1 MSFLQDNLEISFV
14 LFVVVALAVA
24 PLLQRV
30 IGRIALRIAIRTE
43 NVVDDLVVDAL
54 RPYRFVYALPA
65 FVGFYF
71 ADWVAPYVYE
81 ARLIFGLALILLGV
95 EFTIKILGAIAAVI
109 RHKAGVRGVSSTG
122 YIDLLKILTVLVGLA
137 IAASIT
143 LDTEL
148 SRIVAGLGAAT
159 AVAGFIFR
167 DTLHSLFVGMK
178 IASFDLIREGDWLSV
193 PSFGA
198 DGSVEHIGLYDIKI
212 RNWDQ
217 TTSLIPT
224 HKVLEV
230 ANRNYSSMQNEAR
243 ARQLVVKLL
252 FDLDSVRLSDNDLL
266 ERLKDVSLVSD
277 VAAEKLK
284 SLDDKGADSMALQA
298 DTDDATNYDLFRVY
312 VDRYLRQRSDLHQKR
327 FYILV
332 RTLEPENYGLPMQI
346 FAYAR
351 ETGMIEFSNTQSSIF
366 SHLIVMA
373 RVFDLKFFQ
382 HQPDAG
388 DRP

>member
-1 MSFLQDNLEISFV
+1 MSLFQENPGISLILIVAFALVASPFLQRLIGR
-14 LFVVVALAVA
+14 VAL
-24 PLLQRV
+24 RV
-30 IGRIALRIAIRTE
+30 AIRTE
-43 NVVDDLVVDAL
+43 TVVDDLIVDGL
-54 RPYRFVYALPA
+54 RPFRFVYVLPA
-65 FVGFYF
+65 CLGFF
-71 ADWVAPYVYE
+71 LSDWVAPYDYE
-81 ARLIFGLALILLGV
+81 ARLVSGLALIILGV

-122 YIDLLKILTVLVGLA
+122 YIDLLKIVAVLVGLA

-148 SRIVAGLGAAT
+148 SRIIAGLGAAT

-167 DTLHSLFVGMK
+167 DTLHSLFVGIK

-193 PSFGA
+193 PSFDA

-243 ARQLVVKLL
+243 ARQLVAKIRV
-252 FDLDSVRLSDNDLL
+252 DLDSVRLCDRELL
-266 ERLKDVSLVSD
+266 ERLKQVPLVAD
-277 VAAEKLK
+277 VALEKLE
-284 SLDDKGADSMALQA
+284 SLNEEG
-298 DTDDATNYDLFRVY
+298 TDLTFLHANNENCTNYDLFQMY
-312 VDRYLRQRSDLHQKR
+312 VDRYLRKRPDLHQKR

-332 RTLEPENYGLPMQI
+332 RTLEPSIHGLPMQI

-351 ETGMIEFSNTQSSIF
+351 ETGMIDFSNIQSSIF
-366 SHLIVMA
+366 SHLIVMSRA
-373 RVFDLKFFQ
+373 FDLKLFQ
-382 HQPDAG
+382 HQLET
-388 DRP
+388 

>member
-1 MSFLQDNLEISFV
+1 MSLLQENPGISFILIVAVALVASPFLQRLIGR
-14 LFVVVALAVA
+14 VAL
-24 PLLQRV
+24 RV
-30 IGRIALRIAIRTE
+30 AIRTE
-43 NVVDDLVVDAL
+43 TVVDDLIVDGL
-54 RPYRFVYALPA
+54 RPFRFVYVLPA
-65 FVGFYF
+65 CLGFF
-71 ADWVAPYVYE
+71 LSDWVAPYDYE
-81 ARLIFGLALILLGV
+81 ARLVSGLALIILGV

-122 YIDLLKILTVLVGLA
+122 YIDLLKIVAVLVGLA

-148 SRIVAGLGAAT
+148 SRIIAGLGAAT

-167 DTLHSLFVGMK
+167 DTLHSLFVGIK

-193 PSFGA
+193 PSFDA

-243 ARQLVVKLL
+243 ARQLVAKIL
-252 FDLDSVRLSDNDLL
+252 FDLDSVRLCDRELL
-266 ERLKDVSLVSD
+266 ERLKQVPLVAD
-277 VAAEKLK
+277 VALEKLE
-284 SLDDKGADSMALQA
+284 SLSEEGTDLTFLRADN
-298 DTDDATNYDLFRVY
+298 DNCTNYDLFQMY
-312 VDRYLRQRSDLHQKR
+312 VDRYLRKRPDLHQKR

-332 RTLEPENYGLPMQI
+332 RTLEPSIHGLPMQI

-351 ETGMIEFSNTQSSIF
+351 ETGMIDFSNIQSSIF
-366 SHLIVMA
+366 SHLVVMSRA
-373 RVFDLKFFQ
+373 FDLKLFQ
-382 HQPDAG
+382 HQLET
-388 DRP
+388 